1 MTSEQ
6 NEPAN
11 SEPAGPD
18 AVSETSSTEST
29 ADDSAAESTRKLS
42 RKQRRA
48 QRKAAKAQAAS
59 DDSRTDADDSD
70 SGDRHWAASLALATG
85 VAALAGAVACLGW
98 FGYTGVSAYVV
109 ENSKAA
115 KIRNQSIDAAEQ
127 AILNVTNIDVNDI
140 DGWEK
145 RLQSSLTGEALE
157 QTQDGQVTA
166 LKQEI
171 ADGRRSQT
179 AELTAVIR
187 RAAATEVNVDE
198 NRATVLVF
206 STSTAKGEGDQ
217 PGESVPMEFLVTV
230 VESDGVRKADKIVA
244 LSGIRY
250 TDGTQEGGR

>member
-1 MTSEQ
+1 MSSERDDH
-6 NEPAN
+6 NGSSDTPDESSDTPRGS
-11 SEPAGPD
+11 SE
-18 AVSETSSTEST
+18 VETTE
-29 ADDSAAESTRKLS
+29 KLS
-42 RKQRRA
+42 RKQLRA

-59 DDSRTDADDSD
+59 DRPRKKSGDSD

-157 QTQDGQVTA
+157 QTQDGTVTQ

-171 ADGRRSQT
+171 ADGQRSQT

-198 NRATVLVF
+198 NKATVLVF
-206 STSTAKGEGDQ
+206 STSTAKGEGDD

-230 VESDGVRKADKIVA
+230 VEADGMRKADKIVA